1 MWIYLY
7 VYMCIYIYS
16 DLYIY
21 IKVYSNHADPSRL
34 PISDIEEN
42 NIIFVEEILIV
53 FFYANKGLC
62 V

>member
-1 MWIYLY
+1 
-7 VYMCIYIYS
+7 MCIYIYS